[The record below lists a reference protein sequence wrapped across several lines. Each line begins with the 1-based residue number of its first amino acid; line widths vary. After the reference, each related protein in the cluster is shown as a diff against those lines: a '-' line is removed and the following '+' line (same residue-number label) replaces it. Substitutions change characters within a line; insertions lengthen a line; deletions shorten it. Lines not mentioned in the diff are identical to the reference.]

1 MSNEIVILLV
11 EPLVDDAHLIRSTL
25 ESKIHRLIWARD
37 AAEAWQITLTESHI
51 SALIAGVSA
60 ATGSE
65 ILDLRDHLL
74 IQVGFFPT
82 VICSHEDM
90 TPFYGRVGEY
100 DQMFFKPVNRSVLLE
115 WFDAAVTARH
125 LARQGVAIEAAQ
137 DSGGP
142 GPDRD
147 GTMDDVS
154 GGNAPQV
161 ESVSIPLPE
170 DNLPVGTRL
179 GDYKLLREIQ
189 HDQNFALFEAEQ
201 TSIGRRVALK
211 ILYRKHR
218 KDLTWVQSFVE
229 EASARASVNHPSIS
243 LVYECDQELGV
254 NFYTLEL
261 VDAPNLAD
269 LARRG
274 TPLDSPVL
282 WRILRSVAD
291 ALGYLRD
298 QGKPHRLISAQS
310 ILLLKSGEIRIANP
324 VRSRGEVLDVSEQ
337 KEQLMLLA
345 DAINPFLTAGLS
357 DPRLIALV
365 DRLGSERIDAVL
377 SIEGLRRAVLPPEH
391 ANSPAP
397 VESKKSPD
405 SQRGKGLVT
414 AVLIAVAIVGGMIVL
429 ANLPKRP
436 VARDLSGLTKIPPGK
451 FTYQK
456 DKEIE
461 LPAFWM
467 GDYEVTISEYAAFLD
482 SLIAQPSLIARVKH
496 PDQPAAKTT
505 FLPDKWNESYEA
517 ALKGGKFLGG
527 DIDVNC
533 PVVGVDWW
541 DAYAYA
547 TWAGCRLPTEEEW
560 EKAGRG
566 REGNRYPWG
575 NDDNPAAFNSGVDHE
590 STEAVAAGSI
600 DGSRFWCPVD
610 ALPSDTSRY
619 GIVGL
624 TGNVSEWTGSWDVH
638 PDSPDKKVPIKRGA
652 SFATTTG
659 FELSARRAA
668 DSPAER
674 NFLTGFR
681 IASDVDNPQ
690 VMTATAPTGDA
701 PQTAQPLTAPAST
714 PGAVPVAADP
724 VVVSPK

>member
-11 EPLVDDAHLIRSTL
+11 EPVLGDADVIRSTL
-25 ESKIHRLIWARD
+25 EPLSHRLIWARD
-37 AAEAWQITLTESHI
+37 AAEAWQMTLTENHI
-51 SALIAGVSA
+51 SALIAGVTN

-74 IQVGFFPT
+74 IQVGFFPS

-90 TPFYGRVGEY
+90 APFYDRVGEF

-115 WFDAAVTARH
+115 WFDASVTARH
-125 LARQGVAIEAAQ
+125 LARQGTLAAGVQ
-137 DSGGP
+137 DSGN
-142 GPDRD
+142 PDLNWEQSVD
-147 GTMDDVS
+147 AAS
-154 GGNAPQV
+154 SGNAPQV

-170 DNLPVGTRL
+170 ENLPVGTRL

-211 ILYRKHR
+211 TLYRKHR

-274 TPLDSPVL
+274 SPLDGAVL

-310 ILLLKSGEIRIANP
+310 ILLLKSGEVRIANP
-324 VRSRGEVLDVSEQ
+324 VRSRGEALSAEDQ
-337 KEQLMLLA
+337 KLQLTLLA
-345 DAINPFLTAGLS
+345 DALNPFLTPGLS
-357 DPRLIALV
+357 DPRLITLV
-365 DRLGSERIDAVL
+365 DRLGIDRVDAIQ

-391 ANSPAP
+391 ANTPTPA
-397 VESKKSPD
+397 ESKKAPD
-405 SQRGKGLVT
+405 PKRGNGLVT
-414 AVLIAVAIVGGMIVL
+414 AVVIAAAVVGGMILL

-436 VARDLSGLTKIPPGK
+436 VARDLAGLTKVPPGK
-451 FTYQK
+451 FIYQK
-456 DKEIE
+456 DKDIE

-482 SLIAQPSLIARVKH
+482 ALIAQPSLIARVKH
-496 PDQPAAKTT
+496 PDQPATKTT
-505 FLPDKWNESYEA
+505 FLPEKWNELLEA

-566 REGNRYPWG
+566 REGNRFPWG
-575 NDDNPAAFNSGVDHE
+575 NEVNLAAFNSGADHE
-590 STEAVAAGSI
+590 STETVAAGSI
-600 DGSRFWCPVD
+600 DGSRFWSPVD
-610 ALPSDTSRY
+610 GLPSDTSRY

-624 TGNVSEWTGSWDVH
+624 TGNVSEWTGSWDAH

-652 SFATTTG
+652 SFATTAG

-668 DSPAER
+668 ESPSER

-681 IASDVDNPQ
+681 IASDGENPQ
-690 VMTATAPTGDA
+690 A
-701 PQTAQPLTAPAST
+701 LTAESPSEVKSPPTSTTSPVSPAS
-714 PGAVPVAADP
+714 VAEPAAP
-724 VVVSPK
+724 